1 MTQTNSFE
9 AILGTRDNS
18 PWGVVEGLLF
28 PKPASGLTVT
38 YLGGVIRLQPTGSTS
53 TPGSRV
59 GREFKIANSTQL
71 FTATRDTYVYIDSAG
86 AIQISAQTVGA
97 AKPTLASLS
106 ADTGQFLWKVVTDGS
121 NVTSVT
127 DLRQFAPAWIETLAL
142 GQGSY
147 VTATQG
153 ATLFWSAPYRCRILK
168 AYDVVAAAVAATDA
182 GTVTFA
188 RAADGTSANIAGL
201 VLTNALSS
209 AVAAYAEAIPT
220 LATNPEFAP
229 GDQLVGTTA
238 KTTTGGAVN
247 VYVTVERLS

>member
-1 MTQTNSFE
+1 MAQTNSFE

-28 PKPASGLTVT
+28 PKPGSGLTAT
-38 YLGGVIRLQPTGSTS
+38 YLGGVVRLAPTGSDT

-59 GREFKIANSTQL
+59 GREFKIANATKA
-71 FTATRDTYVYIDSAG
+71 FTASKDTYVYIDSAG
-86 AIQISAQTVGA
+86 ALQYSEVANGA
-97 AKPTLASLS
+97 AKPTLLSLTASL
-106 ADTGQFLWKVVTDGS
+106 GQYLWKIVTDGS
-121 NVTSVT
+121 NITSAT

-188 RAADGTSANIAGL
+188 RVADGTSANIAGL

-209 AVAAYAEAIPT
+209 AVAAYAEAVPT